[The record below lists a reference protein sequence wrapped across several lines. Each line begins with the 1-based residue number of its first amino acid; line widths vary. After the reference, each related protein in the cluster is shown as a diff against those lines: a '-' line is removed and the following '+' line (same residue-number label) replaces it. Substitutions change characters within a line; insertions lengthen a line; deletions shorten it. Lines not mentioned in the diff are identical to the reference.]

1 MKKLKNVNGLS
12 LTKDTLKLLDSPEL
26 RDGLREAAGG
36 AVSNRYHSG
45 AICC

>member
-12 LTKDTLKLLDSPEL
+12 LTKDTLKLLDSPE
-26 RDGLREAAGG
+26 RDAMREVAGG

-45 AICC
+45 QICC

>member
-12 LTKDTLKLLDSPEL
+12 LTKDTLKLLASQEL
-26 RDGLREAAGG
+26 RDGLRQVAGG

-45 AICC
+45 VICC